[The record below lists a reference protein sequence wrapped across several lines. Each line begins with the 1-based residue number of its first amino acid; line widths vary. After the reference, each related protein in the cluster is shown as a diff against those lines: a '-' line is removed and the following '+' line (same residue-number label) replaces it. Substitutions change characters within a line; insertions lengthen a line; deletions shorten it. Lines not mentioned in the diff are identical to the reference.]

1 MSQTTLGNL
10 LGSEMVDKFEDFDL
24 TEIQNVLKSLA
35 NENAN
40 DLAHSDFLQ
49 QKCLYAANL
58 LVDYLAQLV
67 KSVSYLEGKVNSTKN
82 KAALDYKSGESKITA
97 DMRRS
102 ASESDPEVEKLNIAL
117 SRAKGAKVMIE
128 KKLDILI
135 KSHHF
140 YKDISSGMRKGM
152 IAMGGNAP
160 TSSLDENEIVNGETS
175 WDK

>member
-24 TEIQNVLKSLA
+24 TEIQQVLKSLA
-35 NENAN
+35 NENAI

-49 QKCLYAANL
+49 QKSLYAANL

-82 KAALDYKSGESKITA
+82 RAALEYKSGESKITA

-102 ASESDPEVEKLNIAL
+102 ASESDPEVEKLISILA
-117 SRAKGAKVMIE
+117 RAKGAKVMIE
-128 KKLDILI
+128 NKLNILI
-135 KSHHF
+135 KAHHF
-140 YKDISSGMRKGM
+140 YKDVSSGMRRGM
-152 IAMGGNAP
+152 ISMGGNSPAALQE
-160 TSSLDENEIVNGETS
+160 SNEQVNGETT
-175 WDK
+175 WG